1 MLIPVRRYDKY
12 RLDFVFGIVSD
23 PCVQRNAHGYG
34 IFCYLPEH
42 IKALHIQSWLSVLEA
57 SCSAI
62 ILRKEDVVEKINI
75 ASSCFCRA
83 VCIYVGYREES
94 SQIGRFRRIDKV
106 SLIVYIISINK
117 QVDYYKSCLL
127 SDWAISDRSLVW
139 RKESILVFKTMSENS
154 LLPSLSL
161 NNSQIGMPPWLS
173 ACS

>member
-1 MLIPVRRYDKY
+1 MRTKKYPRIWNIPLSSPAHKSLAHTELIISFRT
-12 RLDFVFGIVSD
+12 
-23 PCVQRNAHGYG
+23 
-34 IFCYLPEH
+34 
-42 IKALHIQSWLSVLEA
+42 

-139 RKESILVFKTMSENS
+139 RKESILVFRTMSENS